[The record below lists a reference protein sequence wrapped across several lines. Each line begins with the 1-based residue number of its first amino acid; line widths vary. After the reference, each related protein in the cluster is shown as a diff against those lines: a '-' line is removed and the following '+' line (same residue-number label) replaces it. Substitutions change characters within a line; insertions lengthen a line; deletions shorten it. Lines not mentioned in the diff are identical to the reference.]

1 MILVAPG
8 VLPPATLT
16 RPCVSPGA
24 TLGVLGGGQ
33 LGRMFAYAARI
44 LGYHVVVLDPDP
56 HSPAAQ
62 FADAHLCAGY
72 DDQAALLELGKRCAA
87 ITTEFENVPARSLEL
102 LATLSTVRPAA
113 AAVAIAQDRITEKS
127 YLAGQGFPVTPFVVV
142 RTEQEL
148 HEALN
153 NISVPA
159 LLKRSR
165 LGYDGKGQVPVTN
178 REHAITAFHTLGDE
192 ACVLEQR
199 VSLEKE
205 ISVIVARGA
214 DGETVCFP
222 VAENQHQNGILDIS
236 IVPARISAALAK
248 QAADM
253 AIKLSERLKYCGVLA
268 VEFFVLADDRL
279 LINEIA
285 PRPHN
290 SGHATLDACVTSQ
303 FEQQVRTLCGLPLGS
318 TRLLSP
324 AVMVNLL
331 GDLWA
336 DGEPHWEKLLQHKQV
351 KLHLYGKGEPRP
363 GRKMGHFTCLDES
376 VEQALATAQEIKAR
390 LLECSKTSTHI
401 KADAR
406 C

>member
-1 MILVAPG
+1 MIL
-8 VLPPATLT
+8 
-16 RPCVSPGA
+16 PGA

-33 LGRMFAYAARI
+33 LGRMFAYAARV
-44 LGYHVVVLDPDP
+44 LGYHVIVLDPDP

-62 FADAHLCAGY
+62 FADAQICANY
-72 DDQAALLELGKRCAA
+72 DDRAALLELANQCAA
-87 ITTEFENVPARSLEL
+87 VTTEFENVPAQSLEL
-102 LATLSTVRPAA
+102 LATLCTVRPAA
-113 AAVAIAQDRITEKS
+113 SAVAIAQDRITEKS
-127 YLAGQGFPVTPFVVV
+127 YLAEQGFPVTPFAVV

-148 HEALN
+148 HEALSS
-153 NISVPA
+153 IPA
-159 LLKRSR
+159 PAILKRSR
-165 LGYDGKGQVPVTN
+165 LGYDGKGQAPVTN
-178 REHAITAFHTLGDE
+178 LEHAVTAFHMLGDE
-192 ACVLEQR
+192 PCVLEQR

-214 DGETVCFP
+214 DGETACFP
-222 VAENQHQNGILDIS
+222 VVENQHQDGILDVS
-236 IVPARISAALAK
+236 IVPARISEALAK

-253 AIKLSERLKYCGVLA
+253 AIKLTERLKYCGVLA
-268 VEFFVLADDRL
+268 VEFFVIADDRL

-324 AVMVNLL
+324 VVMVNLL

-351 KLHLYGKGEPRP
+351 KLHLYGKSEPRP

-376 VEQALATAQEIKAR
+376 LEQALETALDSKAQLLRHVTVSAQIKVNA
-390 LLECSKTSTHI
+390 
-401 KADAR
+401 
-406 C
+406 